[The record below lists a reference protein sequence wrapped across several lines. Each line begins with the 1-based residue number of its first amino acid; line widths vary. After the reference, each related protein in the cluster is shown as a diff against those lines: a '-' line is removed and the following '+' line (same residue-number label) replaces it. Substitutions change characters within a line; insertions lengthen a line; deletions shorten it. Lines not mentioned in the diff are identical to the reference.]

1 MNSEENLN
9 KPKSNILA
17 RIICYFAGLF
27 IMTAGIAL
35 SVKSRLGVS
44 PVSSVPNAITLIWGL
59 EMGKG
64 TILLHSAMVLLQI
77 IILRRKFKLISL
89 CQVLIGIVF
98 GYFTTFCNWGVDQLW
113 SGVVTNIWLRL
124 GMQAVSIILIA
135 LGIFFYMP
143 AKILPLAGEG
153 LTMAMSEV
161 MGIAVHKAKIIM
173 DVSLVLISAVL
184 GLIFIQSLGSVG
196 IGTIMAAIFV
206 GMVLGVFNR
215 LFGKWRDKL
224 YRIPVIEASV
234 ENQSDDSDSSIEK

>member
-1 MNSEENLN
+1 M
-9 KPKSNILA
+9 KTKSNIVV
-17 RIICYFAGLF
+17 RVICYFAGLF

-44 PVSSVPNAITLIWGL
+44 PVSSVPNTFTLIWGL

-64 TILLHSAMVLLQI
+64 TILLHSSMVVLQI
-77 IILRRKFKLISL
+77 LLLRKNFKLINL

-113 SGVVTNIWLRL
+113 PGQVSNLWLRF
-124 GMQAVSIILIA
+124 GMQILSIILIG

-153 LTMAMSEV
+153 LTMAMGQV
-161 MGIAVHKAKIIM
+161 FKIQVHKAKIIM
-173 DVSLVLISAVL
+173 DVSLVVISAVL
-184 GLIFIQSLGSVG
+184 GLIFLRNLGSVG
-196 IGTIMAAIFV
+196 AGTILAAIFV
-206 GMVLGVFNR
+206 GVVLGLFNR

-224 YRIPVIEASV
+224 YAIPQEPEAS
-234 ENQSDDSDSSIEK
+234 EEASSIEK